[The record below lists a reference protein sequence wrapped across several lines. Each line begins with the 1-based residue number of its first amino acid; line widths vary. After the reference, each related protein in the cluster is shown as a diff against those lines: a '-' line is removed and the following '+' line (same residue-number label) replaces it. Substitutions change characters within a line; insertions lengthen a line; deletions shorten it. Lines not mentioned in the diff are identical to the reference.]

1 MANASRKPQLV
12 LATFTVLL
20 LSSCHSDT
28 KMSPSAN
35 NQPNPGQ
42 TLIGRWRQ
50 IGQTADEITME
61 FTNDGKLIYSVDTGD
76 KTQIINMV
84 YEVSG
89 DQIVTDQP
97 SHPQK
102 AISKFYF
109 EPNGVLVVD
118 HEGEKTRFTR
128 QP

>member
-1 MANASRKPQLV
+1 MANTPQLV
-12 LATFTVLL
+12 LVTFTVLL
-20 LSSCHSDT
+20 LSSCHGDT
-28 KMSPSAN
+28 RMSPSAN

-76 KTQIINMV
+76 KIQVINMV

-102 AISKFYF
+102 ATSRFYF
-109 EPNGVLVVD
+109 EPNGILVVD
-118 HEGEKTRFTR
+118 YEGEKTRFMR